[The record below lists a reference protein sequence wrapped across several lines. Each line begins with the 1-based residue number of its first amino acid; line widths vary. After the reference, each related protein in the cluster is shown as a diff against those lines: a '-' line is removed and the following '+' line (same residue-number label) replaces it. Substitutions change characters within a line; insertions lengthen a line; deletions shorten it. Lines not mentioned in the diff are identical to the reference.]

1 MLLNIRKIKMSFI
14 TRPTITSKPTL
25 RGTKRVHPLRL
36 KSKKMKFLRQMKSP
50 MYLLSVRH
58 FIKLYS
64 RSKFPKIETHEVL
77 KKRGDLSMWQDVRGN
92 IIYISHEWAVRLSL
106 SLCLSALLCIRYT
119 RIQNP
124 HNNNTGIKSCR
135 SERCSYTCFM

>member
-1 MLLNIRKIKMSFI
+1 
-14 TRPTITSKPTL
+14 
-25 RGTKRVHPLRL
+25 
-36 KSKKMKFLRQMKSP
+36 MKFLRQMKSP

-106 SLCLSALLCIRYT
+106 SLSLCAPLYSVHAYKT
-119 RIQNP
+119 HT